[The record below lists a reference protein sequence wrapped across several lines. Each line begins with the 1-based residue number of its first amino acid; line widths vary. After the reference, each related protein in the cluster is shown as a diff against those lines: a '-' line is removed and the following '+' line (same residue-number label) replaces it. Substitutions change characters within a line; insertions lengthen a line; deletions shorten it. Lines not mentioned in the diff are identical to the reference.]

1 MFRFMIFNIPV
12 SVQPWF
18 WLTLAFISGRLFA
31 DSTQDIVFLLL
42 FVVAGFLS
50 ILVHE
55 LGHALT
61 AKHFGKRVE
70 IVLQAFGGYAAYSG
84 AVPLSRKQT
93 FLITAAGP
101 AIQIVLGVL
110 ALAVARSY
118 PAMDTNLK
126 YFTTVLAAISLIWA
140 ILNLLP
146 ILPMD
151 GGRLV
156 ETALGPAHRKTALL
170 ISVITGVVICIIS
183 FTILNQPILGIFVGM
198 FAYQSLK
205 ALKQPSW
212 R

>member
-1 MFRFMIFNIPV
+1 MIFNIPV
-12 SVQPWF
+12 TVQPWF

-31 DSTQDIVFLLL
+31 DSKQDIIFLLL
-42 FVVAGFLS
+42 FLVAGFLS

-70 IVLQAFGGYAAYSG
+70 IVLQAFGGYAAYSSS
-84 AVPLSRKQT
+84 VPISRKQT
-93 FLITAAGP
+93 LLITAAGP

-110 ALAVARSY
+110 ALAVARNY
-118 PAMDTNLK
+118 PAMDPNLR
-126 YFTTVLAAISLIWA
+126 YFTSVLAAISLIWA

-156 ETALGPAHRKTALL
+156 ETALGPANRRTALL
-170 ISVITGVVICIIS
+170 ISAITGSVICLLA
-183 FTILNQPILGIFVGM
+183 FTRFNQPILAVFMGM
-198 FAYQSLK
+198 FAYQSFK
-205 ALKQPSW
+205 ALKEPSW
-212 R
+212 H